1 MSITSFLLPA
11 YRRQVPIRGG
21 LLLMRFVVNLTCDSA
36 DVRLYPS
43 DTRGIDH
50 AGLTRPIAEGV
61 VATLVDDLPNAI
73 ASVSAEAIAAWGLRT
88 EDLLRLALENVRK
101 EGG

>member
-1 MSITSFLLPA
+1 
-11 YRRQVPIRGG
+11 
-21 LLLMRFVVNLTCDSA
+21 
-36 DVRLYPS
+36 
-43 DTRGIDH
+43 
-50 AGLTRPIAEGV
+50 